1 MNTLTTSA
9 FSKILTFIAIVIF
22 WISGHSAISRTV
34 TPGYFGIRG
43 SAAIAASRFG
53 TIYSPAFTY
62 RSGRN
67 TMSFGATLQRKDKF
81 TLSGFQLTYEFTL
94 LDPLLHTDCNLEWFE
109 LYSFLHLGYH
119 NRVFLGKQVCDEEN
133 FCNKE
138 LKADP
143 AQLKLKAIEGY
154 AGFGF
159 RVKLY
164 KNLKW
169 FNVIGIGGY
178 DVLGSTEGLFY
189 SNCSAGLM
197 VKTGL
202 SYQFEKRQR
211 ANY

>member
-9 FSKILTFIAIVIF
+9 FSKTFAFVAIVIF
-22 WISGHSAISRTV
+22 LISGHSAISKSFPT
-34 TPGYFGIRG
+34 GYFGIRG

-53 TIYSPAFTY
+53 TIYSPALTY
-62 RSGRN
+62 QSGRN
-67 TMSFGATLQRKDKF
+67 TMSFGATMQKKDKF
-81 TLSGFQLTYEFTL
+81 SLSGFQLTYEFTL
-94 LDPLLHTDCNLEWFE
+94 LDPLLHSDCNLEWFE

-133 FCNKE
+133 ICNKE
-138 LKADP
+138 LKTDP

-178 DVLGSTEGLFY
+178 DVLGSTKGLFY
-189 SNCSAGLM
+189 SNYSAGIM

-211 ANY
+211 GSY